1 VGSGRPAG
9 AGVSWFSMR
18 PRYRGAGSGA
28 ENVDQGLHGPSS
40 WPARP
45 TRCRL
50 LSLSSGPTNLTVMCD
65 TGLFFIHEVAGE
77 ANRAVGRFAAIT
89 SLRATCLRC
98 LRTFNASCPPELEEI
113 GEASILYCCACGT
126 RQALPNS
133 RFDDFVYRAPR
144 HTN

>member
-1 VGSGRPAG
+1 MGSGRSAG
-9 AGVSWFSMR
+9 AGVSWSSIG
-18 PRYRGAGSGA
+18 PRYWGAGSGA
-28 ENVDQGLHGPSS
+28 ENAGEGSPRPLLLAGWTSRAQIAIVTCGPQ
-40 WPARP
+40 
-45 TRCRL
+45 
-50 LSLSSGPTNLTVMCD
+50 NLTVMCD

-77 ANRAVGRFAAIT
+77 ANQAVGRFAAIT

-144 HTN
+144 HTS